1 MAGSRERVP
10 PVNQLLEVIEQDSS
24 AWQEHVEWKPQQ
36 DDDDDP
42 RRGERV
48 ATW

>member
-1 MAGSRERVP
+1 MRSGEPAP
-10 PVNQLLEVIEQDSS
+10 PLHELQEIIEQDSI
-24 AWQEHVEWKPQQ
+24 AWEEHNQWKPQQ
-36 DDDDDP
+36 EEDDDP